1 MSNEL
6 ALPMRELEA
15 MAKVMS
21 KLFRKNPDDLM
32 ALMLLAQAEGKHPA
46 IAAQEYDIIQGQPAL
61 NSKSA
66 LARFQAAGGK
76 IKWTERTDT
85 KASAVFSHP
94 AGGDLEI
101 VWTIERAQKAG
112 LAGKDNWKK
121 IPAQMLSARVVA
133 EGVRAV
139 FPACL
144 SGLYTVEEVQD
155 FDEEK
160 PAKAEPRNVTPA
172 ERPAAAAV
180 VHTES
185 TDPEALKFRGDVL
198 AYVTES
204 TSVMTDEEKNELR
217 AMIKAAGIDREKLE
231 SLRFRAEQ
239 IVAAKPKQAVKWEV
253 VDEPEAAK

>member
-1 MSNEL
+1 MSTAL
-6 ALPMRELEA
+6 MLPMSEIKQ
-15 MAKVMS
+15 MAGVMAT
-21 KLFRKNPDDLM
+21 LFNKKPEDLM

-46 IAAQEYDIIQGQPAL
+46 IAAQEYDIINGRPAL

-66 LARFQAAGGK
+66 LARFQSAGGT
-76 IKWTERTDT
+76 ISWTKRTDT
-85 KASAVFSHP
+85 EASAVFSHK
-94 AGGDLEI
+94 AGGSLEI
-101 VWTIERAQKAG
+101 TWTMDRAKNAG
-112 LAGKDNWKK
+112 LTTKDNWRKF
-121 IPAQMLSARVVA
+121 PAQMLSARVVA

-185 TDPEALKFRGDVL
+185 TDPEALKFRADVL
-198 AYVTES
+198 AYVTEA
-204 TSVMTDEEKNELR
+204 TSVMNDEEKNELR

-231 SLRFRAEQ
+231 ALRFRAEQ
-239 IVAAKPKQAVKWEV
+239 IVAAKPKQSVKWEV
-253 VDEPEAAK
+253 VDEPEDAK